1 MHTTRSQIHLGS
13 TCMRM
18 RSREEVKPPATLD
31 MLSISACSL
40 ILPTAQQSSRPPECT
55 STKLGQL
62 GRRRLFARTA
72 FGPSPTS
79 RHAPKDKGSGRLGFC
94 RSQDLHTLLR
104 RTRHRRDI
112 ALRSTATLRSAV
124 FPSTPCSTLLP
135 AAA

>member
-1 MHTTRSQIHLGS
+1 
-13 TCMRM
+13 MRK
-18 RSREEVKPPATLD
+18 RSREEVQPPRTLD

-55 STKLGQL
+55 FHEARPARAAPPL
-62 GRRRLFARTA
+62 ARTA